1 MYKKLYASITRWS
14 LSHLLMVIGVSLA
27 SSACVSMPP
36 NTQLPQSTAYTDT
49 KNTKIGS
56 AVVEAVAV
64 NNNQTGVLLL
74 NTGLNAF
81 GARVALAKA
90 AQRSLDVQYYLFHRD
105 LSGRL
110 LLDQL
115 LQAADRGVRVRL
127 LVDDMDMADT
137 DLGVAVLDAHP
148 NMEVRLF
155 NPFARDRSRLGQ
167 YISRFGSVTRRMHNK
182 SFTADNQMTIIGGR
196 NVGDE
201 YFGADPSVSFADM
214 DVLLAG
220 TAVQEVSTSFD
231 LYWNSE
237 LSYRVSS
244 LGEKAPTEVAVQQAR
259 KNLNNWVSQQQN
271 SVYVKSL
278 KNSSLALA
286 IENQSINYQWA
297 EVKIFYD
304 QPNKISSNR
313 DRKDLNMSQYI
324 APYFEHAKHEILVIS
339 PYFVPGKA
347 GTKMLCDI
355 HKRGVRISVLTNSL
369 ASTDVAVVHAG
380 YLRYR
385 KKLLQC
391 GIELYEANSKVVMR
405 DTGSQ
410 EYKIESD
417 DKKEKL
423 GLSRSSLHAKM
434 FVFDRRHTFIGS
446 LNLDPRSIVENTEIG
461 SIIESTTVG
470 EAVAGE
476 LNSKIPRLA
485 YKLTLDSEG
494 DVIWTGYENGQII
507 TFDVEPDTDFMR
519 RLTTQIMRFMPI
531 ESQI

>member
-1 MYKKLYASITRWS
+1 
-14 LSHLLMVIGVSLA
+14 
-27 SSACVSMPP
+27 
-36 NTQLPQSTAYTDT
+36 
-49 KNTKIGS
+49 
-56 AVVEAVAV
+56 
-64 NNNQTGVLLL
+64 
-74 NTGLNAF
+74 
-81 GARVALAKA
+81 
-90 AQRSLDVQYYLFHRD
+90 
-105 LSGRL
+105 
-110 LLDQL
+110 
-115 LQAADRGVRVRL
+115 
-127 LVDDMDMADT
+127 
-137 DLGVAVLDAHP
+137 
-148 NMEVRLF
+148 
-155 NPFARDRSRLGQ
+155 
-167 YISRFGSVTRRMHNK
+167 
-182 SFTADNQMTIIGGR
+182 
-196 NVGDE
+196 
-201 YFGADPSVSFADM
+201 
-214 DVLLAG
+214 
-220 TAVQEVSTSFD
+220 
-231 LYWNSE
+231 
-237 LSYRVSS
+237 
-244 LGEKAPTEVAVQQAR
+244 
-259 KNLNNWVSQQQN
+259 
-271 SVYVKSL
+271 
-278 KNSSLALA
+278 
-286 IENQSINYQWA
+286 
-297 EVKIFYD
+297 
-304 QPNKISSNR
+304 
-313 DRKDLNMSQYI
+313 
-324 APYFEHAKHEILVIS
+324 
-339 PYFVPGKA
+339 VPGKA

>member
-1 MYKKLYASITRWS
+1 
-14 LSHLLMVIGVSLA
+14 
-27 SSACVSMPP
+27 
-36 NTQLPQSTAYTDT
+36 
-49 KNTKIGS
+49 
-56 AVVEAVAV
+56 
-64 NNNQTGVLLL
+64 
-74 NTGLNAF
+74 
-81 GARVALAKA
+81 
-90 AQRSLDVQYYLFHRD
+90 
-105 LSGRL
+105 
-110 LLDQL
+110 
-115 LQAADRGVRVRL
+115 
-127 LVDDMDMADT
+127 
-137 DLGVAVLDAHP
+137 
-148 NMEVRLF
+148 
-155 NPFARDRSRLGQ
+155 
-167 YISRFGSVTRRMHNK
+167 
-182 SFTADNQMTIIGGR
+182 
-196 NVGDE
+196 
-201 YFGADPSVSFADM
+201 VSFADM

-220 TAVQEVSTSFD
+220 TAVQEVSASFD

-244 LGEKAPTEVAVQQAR
+244 LGEKAPTELAVQQAR
-259 KNLNNWVSQQQN
+259 KNLNNWVSQQKN

-304 QPNKISSNR
+304 QPSKISSNR

-410 EYKIESD
+410 EYTIESD